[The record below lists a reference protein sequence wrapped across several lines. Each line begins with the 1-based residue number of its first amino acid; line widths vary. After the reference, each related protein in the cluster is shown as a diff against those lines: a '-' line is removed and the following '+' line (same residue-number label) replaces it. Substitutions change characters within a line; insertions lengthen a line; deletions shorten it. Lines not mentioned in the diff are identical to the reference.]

1 MKNYQP
7 APEIMPG
14 LFGDTRIGRRTGGVK
29 PNPSFYYPPRHV
41 SMMLLSACRD
51 IQSGVFLMGYD
62 TLNPSYEESIGIGSR
77 IPQYCRTN
85 NRLYNRAR
93 EDRYFDG
100 GEIRFKLKGLA
111 RYEK

>member
-1 MKNYQP
+1 MKNHQP
-7 APEIMPG
+7 APEIMSG
-14 LFGDTRIGRRTGGVK
+14 LFGGTRISRRTGGVK
-29 PNPSFYYPPRHV
+29 PNPSFCYPPRHA

-51 IQSGVFLMGYD
+51 MQSGVFLMGYA
-62 TLNPSYEESIGIGSR
+62 TLHPSCEESIGIGPR
-77 IPQYCRTN
+77 IPQYRRPN
-85 NRLYNRAR
+85 DRRYDRAR